1 MPVTVTWDNPE
12 KTIIYA
18 RYERWSWDDFYK
30 ALDECTQLSGTV
42 DHQVYIICDL
52 VDNLVPKGGT
62 ITHTAAAMRQDNDKV
77 NLILLVTPNRFI
89 QALTQMSQRI
99 VPGFQKKYRMVPTL
113 EAAREMIAKDSQ
125 KRATASP

>member
-1 MPVTVTWDNPE
+1 MPVSVEWDNPE

-18 RYERWSWDDFYK
+18 RYERWSWNEFYK
-30 ALDECTQLSGTV
+30 ALENCTELSHTV

-62 ITHTAAAMRQDNDKV
+62 ITHATAAMKQDNVRV

-99 VPGFQKKYRMVPTL
+99 VPGFQNKYRMVPTL

-125 KRATASP
+125 KRATTSP